1 MKSLEIT
8 NLDQH
13 LKPLKID
20 DKTTPLEVSET
31 EFRVNEKT
39 TIEKSLEVKGDLDII
54 GDSSS
59 VVFNK
64 NVSLE
69 ARSNEDYL
77 TVDATNILLN
87 TGTNYPTTVASVF
100 LSAANG
106 IDSQITFSEAG
117 GSSWSIGNDAGES
130 TATLSFVTGAALGSS
145 QAMSLDADGHLEN
158 AGDFICGRDI
168 SVGRALSLIADRKI
182 KFGTNNDSIYGNDTA
197 TILARDNT
205 TVLQVAD
212 TKVLSDK
219 PVGIKEQALAPI
231 SADAGYGKF
240 WVKNETPCEL
250 YFQTDAGDDIQLT
263 DGTSTAGGGGGTQRW
278 TYSTGGYKVNNNS
291 SSFYYFQYRPNND
304 NWSNSDSSPT
314 TINVYD
320 SSAAQWIA
328 PAAGTLTNI
337 TIQGYVNDTGAT
349 DPVKFY
355 VFKGQS
361 AHDGTT
367 TSLTQIG
374 VTGAITAAASL
385 RNVRIST
392 DISSS
397 NTFSEGDALFVMLK
411 KDSTSANQDL
421 YFSVTISGE
430 YS

>member
-77 TVDATNILLN
+77 TVHATNILLN
-87 TGTNYPTTVASVF
+87 TASNYPTTVASVF

-145 QAMSLDADGHLEN
+145 QAMSLDANGNTKQE
-158 AGDFICGRDI
+158 GSI
-168 SVGRALSLIADRKI
+168 SIKEKASAIAD
-182 KFGTNNDSIYGNDTA
+182 TDTYGQ
-197 TILARDNT
+197 I
-205 TVLQVAD
+205 
-212 TKVLSDK
+212 
-219 PVGIKEQALAPI
+219 
-231 SADAGYGKF
+231 
-240 WVKNETPCEL
+240 WVKNTDPEEL
-250 YFQTDAGDDIQLT
+250 CFTD
-263 DGTSTAGGGGGTQRW
+263 GGGTDIVGIGKYHF
-278 TYSTGGYKVNNNS
+278 TLKVANFNTSATGNFVPLG
-291 SSFYYFQYRPNND
+291 
-304 NWSNSDSSPT
+304 
-314 TINVYD
+314 
-320 SSAAQWIA
+320 
-328 PAAGTLTNI
+328 GTLFESTSLPGKNESIAMVAPYTGTLERAVFRSEIAQDGNLIFAIHESADGTEVPALSAVGSKTTAIDIADDTSVVVDFDSMTSGTNVI
-337 TIQGYVNDTGAT
+337 TKGRIYAIKLKAPTAPQDTNVT
-349 DPVKFY
+349 L
-355 VFKGQS
+355 VFKW
-361 AHDGTT
+361 DI
-367 TSLTQIG
+367 TS
-374 VTGAITAAASL
+374 
-385 RNVRIST
+385 
-392 DISSS
+392 
-397 NTFSEGDALFVMLK
+397 
-411 KDSTSANQDL
+411 
-421 YFSVTISGE
+421 
-430 YS
+430 